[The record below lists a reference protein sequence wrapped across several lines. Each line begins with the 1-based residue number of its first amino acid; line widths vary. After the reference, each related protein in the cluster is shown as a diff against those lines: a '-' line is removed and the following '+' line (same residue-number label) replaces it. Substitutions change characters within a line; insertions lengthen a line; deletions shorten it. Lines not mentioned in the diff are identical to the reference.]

1 MTADDPAPRPGGPA
15 PGSAAPD
22 LARAALADRLTGTGR
37 AMNPAIREAFRAVPR
52 HLFLPGMPPESAYAD
67 QAFVIKYDEDGMP
80 VSSSSQPAMM
90 AIMLEQ
96 LGLRP
101 GHRVLEIGTGTGYNA
116 AVMAQI
122 TGDQHAVVTID
133 IDPDLTSRA
142 RAILDATG
150 AGGVRVV
157 RGDGSLGVPEH
168 APYDRIIVTA
178 GAWTLTPQWLA
189 QLAPGGRIVLPLS
202 VRGIQLS
209 AAFERAGAGW
219 SAISAFRCGF
229 IRMAGP
235 LAGPERFVPLGPQ
248 PGWRVQADDGRT
260 LEPGGLYRALS
271 AAGTDVPAG
280 LEMTGGEQLSD
291 LDLWLTV
298 TQPRLARLTLVAA
311 RRPGAARP
319 QPLPLGGLAAAAPG
333 QPPEIGRA
341 HV

>member
-1 MTADDPAPRPGGPA
+1 MTADDPAPMPGHAA

-22 LARAALADRLTGTGR
+22 LARAALADRLTGTGGT
-37 AMNPAIREAFRAVPR
+37 MSPAIREAFRAVPR

-67 QAFVIKYDEDGMP
+67 QAFVIKYDKDGMP

-122 TGDQHAVVTID
+122 TGDQHAVVSID

-142 RAILDATG
+142 RATLGATG

-157 RGDGSLGVPEH
+157 CGDGSLGVPEH

-209 AAFERAGAGW
+209 AAFERAGAAGRPSPPSAAASSGW
-219 SAISAFRCGF
+219 PARWPARSGSSRSGRSPAGGCRPTTAGRWTPVACTGRCP
-229 IRMAGP
+229 APGP
-235 LAGPERFVPLGPQ
+235 TCR
-248 PGWRVQADDGRT
+248 PGWT
-260 LEPGGLYRALS
+260 
-271 AAGTDVPAG
+271 
-280 LEMTGGEQLSD
+280 
-291 LDLWLTV
+291 
-298 TQPRLARLTLVAA
+298 
-311 RRPGAARP
+311 
-319 QPLPLGGLAAAAPG
+319 
-333 QPPEIGRA
+333 
-341 HV
+341 